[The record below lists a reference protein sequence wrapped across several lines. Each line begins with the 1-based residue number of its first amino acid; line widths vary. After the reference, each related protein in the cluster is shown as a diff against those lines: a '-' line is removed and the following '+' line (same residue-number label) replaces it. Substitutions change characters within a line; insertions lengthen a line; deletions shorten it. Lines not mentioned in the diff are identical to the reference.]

1 MSEAASRRALVA
13 SIALH
18 AGVLGVGLTP
28 PRALRVSSWASD
40 FWAGKTFE
48 VPDVA
53 SDLGEGDTPSTADE
67 TSNEITVD
75 GIDRSPATRAVPP
88 VPGAPDDIAPASQP
102 ARPRGPSRTTLS
114 STAPAATHG
123 AGPGGSFGAE
133 GSAPGVRD
141 LLRSFVR
148 AVPIVASSDPV
159 WSSLPLGSAG
169 ATDVTLA
176 LDDEGKPHMARTEP
190 APAHLRRLIQKTVS
204 VMSSGRFGISS
215 SEGILSEQKLHIA
228 VTLTQQPP
236 PTEDQAVS
244 GGLFA
249 LRFEPADDHNISHAF
264 FTLASGRRVEVS
276 VRPLT
281 R

>member
-1 MSEAASRRALVA
+1 MSEAASRWALVA

-18 AGVLGVGLTP
+18 AAVLGVGLAP
-28 PRALRVSSWASD
+28 PRALRASSWASD

-48 VPDVA
+48 VPEVA
-53 SDLGEGDTPSTADE
+53 SDLGEGDMPSTADE
-67 TSNEITVD
+67 TSSEITVD
-75 GIDRSPATRAVPP
+75 GIDLSPTTRAAPIPP
-88 VPGAPDDIAPASQP
+88 AADDIAPASQP
-102 ARPRGPSRTTLS
+102 ARPRAPGRTTLS
-114 STAPAATHG
+114 STAPAAAHG

-176 LDDEGKPHMARTEP
+176 LDDEGKPHMARAEP